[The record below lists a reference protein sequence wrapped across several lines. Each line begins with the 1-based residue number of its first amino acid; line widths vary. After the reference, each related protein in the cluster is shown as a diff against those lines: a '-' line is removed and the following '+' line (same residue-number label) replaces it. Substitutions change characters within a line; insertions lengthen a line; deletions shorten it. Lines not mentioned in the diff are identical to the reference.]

1 MAVEEFRIDSTRVA
15 EQPFQN
21 HRERRVWGRYVR
33 AERVVPAGTLRVT
46 SSQPLGRLAFT
57 LLEPRSDD
65 GFLNW
70 NLMDAALQKT
80 PGVYPVVRV
89 MPGG

>member
-1 MAVEEFRIDSTRVA
+1 M
-15 EQPFQN
+15 
-21 HRERRVWGRYVR
+21 
-33 AERVVPAGTLRVT
+33 

-70 NLMDAALQKT
+70 NLMDAALEKA

-89 MPGG
+89 MAGGAGATGATGG